1 MRSEQTLSRTQIY
14 LSAQQQAALAQ
25 LAQERQ
31 LPKSELIRQALDR
44 WLAQEQKPA
53 MSKLDMLR
61 KARGI
66 FKDRP
71 EMQDSAAYISELRK
85 TGQGRR
91 QKALDKAWARDVQ

>member
-1 MRSEQTLSRTQIY
+1 MRSEQTMSRTQIY

-53 MSKLDMLR
+53 MSKLEALR
-61 KARGI
+61 KLRGMW
-66 FKDRP
+66 KDRTDMDDP
-71 EMQDSAAYISELRK
+71 VAYVNELRQG
-85 TGQGRR
+85 GQR
-91 QKALDKAWARDVQ
+91 QAMLEKAWGRDS